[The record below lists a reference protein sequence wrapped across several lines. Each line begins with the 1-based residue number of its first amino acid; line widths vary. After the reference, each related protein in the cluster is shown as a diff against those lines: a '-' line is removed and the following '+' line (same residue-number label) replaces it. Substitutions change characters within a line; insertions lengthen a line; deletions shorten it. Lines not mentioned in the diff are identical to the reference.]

1 MFFLY
6 IKTRKQGGFKMSV
19 KSKRTKQIK
28 LKDIQKQHKKVH
40 TMSTYVLNEEEN
52 LIIQYYKQFPEERI
66 HELMEELYSSVKF
79 VEENNL
85 NFFQK
90 EEQLIQFAMFL
101 MIRKF
106 TSLESEIP
114 TNFETQVSIMSQIIS
129 IGLWDTIF
137 EEVLPPDEVN
147 RVLEKFKEYQL
158 MVEKI
163 GHTLQQ
169 ELSVLDEKVQNPEVL
184 HPLVNP
190 PTNTK
195 VID

>member
-1 MFFLY
+1 
-6 IKTRKQGGFKMSV
+6 MSV
-19 KSKRTKQIK
+19 KPKRTKQIK

-52 LIIQYYKQFPEERI
+52 LTIKYYEQFPEERI

-147 RVLEKFKEYQL
+147 RILEKFKEYQL

-169 ELSVLDEKVQNPEVL
+169 EFSVLDEKVQNPEVL

-190 PTNTK
+190 PVSTK